1 MCTRLRFFRLSL
13 IYEVSLDVDFPSSVI
28 LSCMQL
34 EGGSLE
40 PQSIS
45 VYCDDGVVILVWC
58 CVTNPRSST
67 SCCSCWCFPA
77 NTSLR
82 LSSTAIVFEPT
93 MCTSCA
99 SCIRFLMIIFNI
111 VFTVIGLVLLG
122 AGLYF
127 HFSSFGFRGM
137 ENHNFL
143 AYTFILIIT
152 VGALS
157 VVLGIL
163 GCCGSY
169 HYSRCLLGFY
179 FALLLIIFAA
189 EIAVGVAGFVYR
201 DQAQQLVHLT
211 LKAGVED
218 IKLHR
223 GEIRWM
229 DTIQI
234 MFQCCGYDN
243 QLDYGILH
251 YVPNTCCP
259 NQQCSIGNSIFPY
272 FPVSHWPLGHRC
284 IERLEPRNNCPL
296 G

>member
-1 MCTRLRFFRLSL
+1 M
-13 IYEVSLDVDFPSSVI
+13 I
-28 LSCMQL
+28 
-34 EGGSLE
+34 
-40 PQSIS
+40 
-45 VYCDDGVVILVWC
+45 VVWYYVA
-58 CVTNPRSST
+58 NPRSFT
-67 SCCSCWCFPA
+67 SCYSCWCFPA
-77 NTSLR
+77 NFRLR
-82 LSSTAIVFEPT
+82 CSSTAIVFEPT
-93 MCTSCA
+93 MGTSCA

-157 VVLGIL
+157 VVLGTL

-201 DQAQQLVHLT
+201 DQAQQLVHST

-229 DTIQI
+229 DTIQL

-243 QLDYGILH
+243 QLDYGVLH

-272 FPVSHWPLGHRC
+272 FPVSHWPLDHHC
-284 IERLEPRNNCPL
+284 VERREPRNNRPL